1 MRPES
6 GQSSERVV
14 DLDAGETR
22 QRPSALDEGK
32 RCAGRARIGEMIMTV
47 TFGADRH
54 EGLTRS
60 ENAGVEPD
68 AVGDRVVA
76 NESSRHDSRS
86 AGGVDAHGATL
97 AASTV
102 LQMAGAA
109 DRTTLVVIFG
119 GRSAEHDVSC
129 VTAAHVIAAVDR
141 ARHDVV
147 AYGIDRSGRWHRAV
161 LPTPGDPVARLEPEG
176 PAASPAE
183 IATHRSVVVVPLVH
197 GPLGE
202 DGTLQGLCEI
212 LDVAYVGSGVLACAL
227 AMDKAAAKQVLG
239 AAGIAQVRHSA
250 LREDQIDGDTL
261 ARLEADL
268 GYPMFV
274 KPANMGS
281 SVGVAKVRDRAELVA
296 AAAHA
301 CTFDEWVIFEEAV
314 TAREI
319 EVAVIG
325 NRSPRAS
332 LAGEIVPGHE
342 FYDYE
347 DKYEDDGATL
357 TAPADL
363 PPAAMDQV
371 RRMAVAAYEA
381 LRCEGMARVDFF
393 YEPDGRGFLCNEVN
407 TIPGFTP
414 ISMYPRMWRASGL
427 EYPDLIDEL
436 VALALERHARRKR
449 NTDRS

>member
-1 MRPES
+1 MA
-6 GQSSERVV
+6 V
-14 DLDAGETR
+14 
-22 QRPSALDEGK
+22 ALGP
-32 RCAGRARIGEMIMTV
+32 
-47 TFGADRH
+47 DRH
-54 EGLTRS
+54 ERLTGS
-60 ENAGVEPD
+60 KNTGVEPD
-68 AVGDRVVA
+68 SIGHRVVA
-76 NESSRHDSRS
+76 DEGSRHDPRS

-102 LQMAGAA
+102 LQMAGAS

-141 ARHDVV
+141 SRHDVV
-147 AYGIDRSGRWHRAV
+147 AYGIDRGGRWYRAA
-161 LPTPGDPVARLEPEG
+161 LPAPGDPVSRLEPAG
-176 PAASPAE
+176 AAASPAE
-183 IATHRSVVVVPLVH
+183 ISSHPNVVVVPLVH

-202 DGTLQGLCEI
+202 DGTLQGMCEI

-239 AAGIAQVRHSA
+239 AAGIAQVRHGA
-250 LREDQIDGDTL
+250 LREDQINEASL
-261 ARLEADL
+261 AAIEGDL

-281 SVGVAKVRDRAELVA
+281 SVGVAKVRNRAELTA
-296 AAAHA
+296 AAARA
-301 CTFDEWVIFEEAV
+301 CTFDEWVVFEEAV

-325 NRSPRAS
+325 NRTPRAS

-347 DKYEDDGATL
+347 DKYEVDGATL

-363 PPAAMDQV
+363 APAAMEQV
-371 RRMAVAAYEA
+371 RAMAVAAYAA

-393 YEPDGRGFLCNEVN
+393 YEPNGRGFLCNEVN

-414 ISMYPRMWRASGL
+414 ISMYPRMWNVSGL
-427 EYPDLIDEL
+427 AYPDLIDEL
-436 VALALERHARRKR
+436 VSLALERHARRKR
-449 NTDRS
+449 NTDRR